1 MIGCDIRKMS
11 DEAKAILT
19 NKEAIAIN
27 QDGAYNQ
34 IYRLTLDRGPEEA
47 LVCARMLENG
57 DFAVG
62 VFNLMDNEYRFVFGF
77 DEMGIT
83 SHSNKEIVM
92 TEVWSGET
100 EKLTNRTVNTVVEGH
115 GCKLYRLKL
124 IEK

>member
-1 MIGCDIRKMS
+1 MS

-34 IYRLTLDRGPEEA
+34 VYRLTLDRGPEEA
-47 LVCARMLENG
+47 LVCARLLENG

-62 VFNLMDNEYRFVFGF
+62 VFNLMDSEYRFVFGF

-83 SHSNKEIVM
+83 SHCNKEIVM
-92 TEVWSGET
+92 TEVWSGEV

-115 GCKLYRLKL
+115 GCKLYRVKL